1 MEAKVEEAWSLAQA
15 DASSVPRLASFASKA
30 ASLFP
35 KSARIGFYLACF
47 YERDGRPD
55 DARAELERIVA
66 VDPDFEEAESMLW
79 RLRGGGSGNSVGAR
93 LKRLFGGKD

>member
-35 KSARIGFYLACF
+35 KNARIGFHLACLC
-47 YERDGRPD
+47 ERDGRAD
-55 DARAELERIVA
+55 DARAELERVLA
-66 VDPDFEEAESMLW
+66 FDPEFEDGQAMLW

-93 LKRLFGGKD
+93 IKRLFGGKD